1 MERSTDAAVEG
12 VLEALTSR
20 GWRFG
25 DLDGEM
31 RALIR
36 SYEASSS
43 SSSSS
48 SAVEMIES
56 ELLNMDLRSFGGKS
70 IPDAFSL
77 KKSSHLRGPIVLQV
91 VSSRDIYLSSIDA
104 SFKNSQHH
112 RRLLRFVLTDGHS
125 EVIAVEY
132 APIPSITEE
141 IIPGTKIR
149 LENKIPIHNGILCL
163 NSEVVT
169 VMGGTVQ
176 CLHEEWQMSQK
187 YSGFSRLSL
196 KLSQDDDG
204 TGPPPFEKLHIGAL
218 PCRVDQLHSSHEADG
233 RQVGH
238 KIHHVVHKGHHF
250 NDPGADKMVNE
261 PKKDSV
267 TERAEDKPCSS
278 DARPKEVSEAA
289 PVQNQAA
296 AQKLLQKMNQPSH
309 EDKHPRGYK
318 QRYKARQEE
327 TPVFT
332 LDEWERRKGTNW
344 KPIVTGEVQDVS
356 HDEELAR
363 QLQSQMD
370 LEDIHGKT
378 GQAEA
383 EQIRL
388 SMFNFG
394 GAEERKNDGRR
405 EFRGRGRG
413 RRRFR

>member
-141 IIPGTKIR
+141 IIP
-149 LENKIPIHNGILCL
+149 
-163 NSEVVT
+163 
-169 VMGGTVQ
+169 
-176 CLHEEWQMSQK
+176 
-187 YSGFSRLSL
+187 
-196 KLSQDDDG
+196 
-204 TGPPPFEKLHIGAL
+204 
-218 PCRVDQLHSSHEADG
+218 EADG